1 VFRVKKLYLKGYIEN
16 IFKMATFEFDFCSNF
31 YKNAYFG
38 GYPSKTEFNKL
49 INTLHITDFI
59 DLTTVKERRRL
70 DYNYEFDLTEYNN
83 ISYTNYSILDNK
95 IPKSTDSFLGFLYN
109 TVKKIES
116 DKYIYI
122 HCKGGHGRSTLL
134 VACLLMY
141 FFAYTSETSL
151 QCTKKFHGERK
162 NLKDKYKDI
171 QVPQSNLQRK
181 YIHYMFEK

>member
-1 VFRVKKLYLKGYIEN
+1 
-16 IFKMATFEFDFCSNF
+16 MTTFEFDFCSNF

-38 GYPSKTEFNKL
+38 GYPSKTEFKEL
-49 INTLHITDFI
+49 IHRLHITHFV
-59 DLTTVKERRRL
+59 DLTTLKERKRL

-109 TVKKIES
+109 TAKQIEN
-116 DKYIYI
+116 DKCIYI

-141 FFAYTSETSL
+141 LFAYTSEKSL
-151 QCTKKFHGERK
+151 KCTKKFHGERK
-162 NLKDKYKDI
+162 NLKDKYRDI
-171 QVPQSNLQRK
+171 QVPQSNIQRR
-181 YIHYMFEK
+181 YIHYMFEKLKKKK